1 MLVAGA
7 GIPIDAVVADF
18 IAGAAEKISPA
29 RLDGGWDL
37 IEGQGSLFH
46 PSYAG
51 VSLGL
56 LHGSQPDAL
65 VLCHE
70 PTRRHM
76 RGLSDYPLPEL
87 KLCLQANLAAAQLTN
102 PAVKAVGVALN
113 TSGLSASDAAVA
125 CRRISGLLDLPCQ
138 AGDDGCRSDRG
149 QPARMLRQ
157 LIIEERRFP
166 LAVPFRISRGVK
178 LNADVVTVAMY
189 QARQVRARRSGTL
202 RALRRKRGVGD
213 RADGATAPAA
223 RLRHGPRRVAG
234 TTAGRRRAQR
244 AGRGDVGSRIAAQRR
259 AGVATPG
266 AHAGDRRGHRT
277 AVGIDTPEQMGVAA
291 ARIAGVGLIKVKVDA
306 DDPAARIDAVRRAAP
321 HARLIV
327 DPNESWT
334 IDLLRDMQGPL
345 ARARVDL
352 LEQPLPADAD
362 DALLAFSGSVPICA
376 DEACHETRDL
386 PRMRGRYQAINI
398 KLDKTGGLT
407 EAWRLLR
414 AARSEGFKVMIGCMV
429 CSSLGIAPALE
440 LAREAA

>member
-1 MLVAGA
+1 
-7 GIPIDAVVADF
+7 
-18 IAGAAEKISPA
+18 
-29 RLDGGWDL
+29 
-37 IEGQGSLFH
+37 
-46 PSYAG
+46 
-51 VSLGL
+51 
-56 LHGSQPDAL
+56 
-65 VLCHE
+65 
-70 PTRRHM
+70 
-76 RGLSDYPLPEL
+76 
-87 KLCLQANLAAAQLTN
+87 
-102 PAVKAVGVALN
+102 
-113 TSGLSASDAAVA
+113 
-125 CRRISGLLDLPCQ
+125 
-138 AGDDGCRSDRG
+138 
-149 QPARMLRQ
+149 MLRQ

-189 QARQVRARRSGTL
+189 QGDKCGRGEAVPYARYGESVASVIEQMEQLRPQLASGMGRDEL
-202 RALRRKRGVGD
+202 LAQLPAG
-213 RADGATAPAA
+213 AA
-223 RLRHGPRRVAG
+223 RNALDAAMWDLESQLSGVPVW
-234 TTAGRRRAQR
+234 QR
-244 AGRGDVGSRIAAQRR
+244 LAR
-259 AGVATPG
+259 TPG
-266 AHAGDRRGHRT
+266 T
-277 AVGIDTPEQMGVAA
+277 AVVTALTVGIDTPEQMGVAA

-440 LAREAA
+440 LAREAAFVDLDGPFWLQHDHPDGVQLQGGSLLPPPPGFWGG